1 MIRMSNR
8 QLRLI
13 MAAIT
18 LLAFAITA
26 LCYAISSLRHERDEL
41 QLEVDRAKD
50 FCHLV
55 RVELGMLRH
64 DLLSGDERRVD
75 DARQRFF
82 VAGPGHTSRDELVMC
97 SGIEISWDD
106 YNACWGAHDAKCLA
120 VIAERVERAIVIP
133 EGH

>member
-1 MIRMSNR
+1 MSTR

-13 MAAIT
+13 LAAT
-18 LLAFAITA
+18 AVNAFAITA
-26 LCYAISSLRHERDEL
+26 LCYAISSLRHERDDL
-41 QLEVDRAKD
+41 QVEVGRAKD

-64 DLLSGDERRVD
+64 DLLSGDEHRVD

-82 VAGPGHTSRDELVMC
+82 VAGPGHTSRDEIVMC
-97 SGIEISWDD
+97 SGIEIPWDD
-106 YNACWGAHDAKCLA
+106 YNECWGKHDAPCLA
-120 VIAERVERAIVIP
+120 QIAERAERAIVIP